1 MASTKYEERNNYLTR
16 ELERQRRI
24 ELLHQYFKPEPGQII
39 MGRQI
44 FSAGAKRMWF
54 QFGRD
59 SGKSFGLSYCMV
71 RFASIFPKSY
81 CTHVF
86 PERSQAQKT
95 LWDSGYLRDK
105 IPPEFWL
112 EGDEDK
118 TFNKTELLTK
128 LDNGSR
134 IQLFGA
140 DSPDTT
146 IRGPKPDFCGF
157 DEFRDF
163 RPGVYDIM
171 EPNLLGK
178 PLVIVSTPPDTE
190 GEYTELQKVFKE
202 EQKAGNS
209 RYFYIELPTY
219 VASSR
224 YAPGGPK
231 HEELMDTKRLLFKR
245 GEAAKW
251 KREYEAKFIPG
262 GVGSVFKNYQKNK
275 RHIERDPSFCKMALA
290 GKHQKLEWWCIADPS
305 QNGTFAVLYIAL
317 DRTAGRFWILGEEAV
332 SDNADTGSLDMW
344 ALMKRGMASHHPHLH
359 RWRVVYDEAA
369 AWFYNDL
376 ERHGVFNQEGQPEVE
391 PTQKSLE
398 DKSDQM
404 SLLKDIFSIRD
415 RCHISRACEKCIHQ
429 IENYVTNKKGE
440 YHKDQPDDFIDDLRY
455 FLAASQFQPFET
467 PEDAVEEDLE
477 PETLE
482 EREKQRAS
490 SENAMTGDEDYYES
504 SDEHGSED
512 EFPYQDEDFL

>member
-1 MASTKYEERNNYLTR
+1 MGSTKDDRNKYLTR

-24 ELLHQYFKPEPGQII
+24 ELLHQRFKPEPGQII
-39 MGRQI
+39 MGKQI
-44 FSAGAKRMWF
+44 FSAGSKRMWF

-59 SGKSFGLSYCMV
+59 SGKSYGLSYCEV
-71 RFASIFPKSY
+71 RFASTVPKSY
-81 CTHVF
+81 AIHVF

-118 TFNKTELLTK
+118 TFNKTELLVK

-190 GEYTELQKVFKE
+190 GEYTELQKMFKE
-202 EQKAGNS
+202 EQRAGNT
-209 RYFYIELPTY
+209 RYFYVELPTY

-231 HEELMDTKRLLFKR
+231 HEELMDTKRLLLKR

-275 RHIERDPSFCKMALA
+275 RHIERDPSFIKNALV
-290 GKHQKLEWWCIADPS
+290 GKHSKFEFWCIADPS

-317 DRTAGRFWILGEEAV
+317 DRTAGVIWGLGEEGV
-332 SDNADTGSLDMW
+332 SDNAETGSLDMW
-344 ALMKRGMASHHPHLH
+344 ALMKRGMAKHHPHLH

-376 ERHGVFNQEGQPEVE
+376 DRHGVFNNDGEPEVE
-391 PTQKSLE
+391 PTHKSLE
-398 DKSDQM
+398 DKSEQM
-404 SLLKDIFSIRD
+404 SLAKDIFSTRGRIY
-415 RCHISRACEKCIHQ
+415 ISRDCPKFIHQ

-440 YHKDQPDDFIDDLRY
+440 YTKDQPDDFIDCLRY
-455 FLAASQFQPFET
+455 FLAATQFQPFEV
-467 PEDAVEEDLE
+467 PEDAVEEEMEAESLY
-477 PETLE
+477 
-482 EREKQRAS
+482 EREKSRLS
-490 SENAMTGDEDYYES
+490 TEKAMTGDEDYYES
-504 SDEHGSED
+504 GEDDDSGD
-512 EFPYQDEDFL
+512 EFPYESEDFA